1 VEANDAFSASGFHLP
16 DEDKKAFVC
25 SRRTDLQLTAA
36 MGGGDVDQRAGSRFS
51 TWARNRPVMA
61 MRICRRHFSAGKG
74 EKGVRDNY

>member
-36 MGGGDVDQRAGSRFS
+36 MGRR
-51 TWARNRPVMA
+51 R
-61 MRICRRHFSAGKG
+61 CRSKG
-74 EKGVRDNY
+74 CFTILDLGA